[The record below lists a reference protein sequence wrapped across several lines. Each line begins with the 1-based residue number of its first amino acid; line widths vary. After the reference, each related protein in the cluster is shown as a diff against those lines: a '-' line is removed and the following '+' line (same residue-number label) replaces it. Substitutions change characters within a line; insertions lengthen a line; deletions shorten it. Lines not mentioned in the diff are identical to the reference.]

1 MHTIVSKMM
10 ADMKTNIIAI
20 KWAYIWSFPAV
31 AKIYKYSFPRDM
43 NIFFLFQRIIS
54 HFSSSEATYYISSK
68 LEATMGMRNI

>member
-1 MHTIVSKMM
+1 M

-31 AKIYKYSFPRDM
+31 AKIYKYSFPWDM
-43 NIFFLFQRIIS
+43 NIFLFQRIIS
-54 HFSSSEATYYISSK
+54 HFSLSEATYYISSK

>member
-1 MHTIVSKMM
+1 M

-43 NIFFLFQRIIS
+43 NIFFYFRELFLTFHHLKQLII
-54 HFSSSEATYYISSK
+54 
-68 LEATMGMRNI
+68 LVVN